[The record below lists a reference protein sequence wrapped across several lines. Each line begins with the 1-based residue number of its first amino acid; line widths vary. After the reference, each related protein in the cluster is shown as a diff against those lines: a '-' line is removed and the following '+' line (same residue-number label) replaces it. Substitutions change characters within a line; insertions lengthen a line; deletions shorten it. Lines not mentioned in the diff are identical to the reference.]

1 MKVACAQFRHEGD
14 REASLAKAL
23 AWMRQ
28 AKDQGADLIV
38 FPELALDFFF
48 PQVRAEAG
56 YFDWSEPIPG
66 PTTERFQSAAA
77 ELGLVTIINV
87 FERAAPGRY
96 YDASPV
102 IDADGT
108 LLGVSRMLHI
118 CEEPGYNEK
127 YYYWPGDTGWPVY
140 ETRVGK
146 IGVAICY
153 DRHYPEHFRALALGG
168 AEIVVVPTATS
179 TSEQAFKN
187 VWEIEIQA
195 AAVANQIYVAVA
207 NRSGVDGDLHFFGES
222 FVADPAGQVIARAGA
237 DSDELLLADVDLGRI
252 EEVRRHVPFLR
263 DLRYDLYGRI

>member
-1 MKVACAQFRHEGD
+1 
-14 REASLAKAL
+14 
-23 AWMRQ
+23 
-28 AKDQGADLIV
+28 
-38 FPELALDFFF
+38 
-48 PQVRAEAG
+48 
-56 YFDWSEPIPG
+56 
-66 PTTERFQSAAA
+66 
-77 ELGLVTIINV
+77 
-87 FERAAPGRY
+87 
-96 YDASPV
+96 
-102 IDADGT
+102 
-108 LLGVSRMLHI
+108 
-118 CEEPGYNEK
+118 
-127 YYYWPGDTGWPVY
+127 
-140 ETRVGK
+140 K

-252 EEVRRHVPFLR
+252 EEGRRHVPFLR